1 MRWIVSLESKSL
13 IVKLCS
19 AMLFDYMFMVT
30 MIQNCTFEWTS
41 HVLFTDSFRHRR
53 SPGQLKPRQNV
64 LVEVVDVRL
73 KLDGKR
79 RRVLVSLENWLLLPS
94 GTEHLHQVLA
104 AVVVGERTR
113 RQSDAWGWK
122 KVETKFRLINYSNS
136 LSPVVMMRRDLVG
149 QIGWPSNVT
158 DWLIGSGTWGL

>member
-1 MRWIVSLESKSL
+1 
-13 IVKLCS
+13 
-19 AMLFDYMFMVT
+19 MVT

-41 HVLFTDSFRHRR
+41 HVLFTDSFRHWR

-64 LVEVVDVRL
+64 LVEVVDISL
-73 KLDGKR
+73 KLDGER
-79 RRVLVSLENWLLLPS
+79 RRVLMLLENWLLLPS
-94 GTEHLHQVLA
+94 GTENLHQVLT

-113 RQSDAWGWK
+113 RQSDALRIGIAK
-122 KVETKFRLINYSNS
+122 KVGTKFRLINYSNS
-136 LSPVVMMRRDLVG
+136 LSPLVMMRRDFVG